1 MYTPSPLG
9 TTGRMDML
17 RSQRFS
23 HNTLRSQLAV
33 STVLRSQ
40 LHPCQTTTR

>member
-17 RSQRFS
+17 RSQRFTN
-23 HNTLRSQLAV
+23 HTLRSQLAV
-33 STVLRSQ
+33 ATMLRSQ
-40 LHPCQTTTR
+40 LHPCQTTGR